1 MPCRW
6 KVQVVFVGVDGETPR
21 AMLANE
27 SIEAQAALRTSCAT
41 LRPTLVV
48 VLLGGCASMPTGQAD
63 ATRPAPVVART
74 PQGDTVAI
82 SLAGAR
88 IDRVERSSSST
99 TATVVP
105 ALTDAHG
112 HVVGLGLSLVRV
124 DLRSCRSPGD
134 CAGRVRGMLSRV
146 PPGAWIQGRGWDQN
160 LYPDQQFPTRAEL
173 DAVAPETPVYVR
185 RVDGHAAWANSEAL
199 RRAKITRD
207 TPDPPGGKV
216 LKDAKG
222 EPTGILIDR
231 AGDLVDRAIPPPS
244 ELEIEQAI
252 LRAQDLLVSEG
263 LTSAHEMG
271 ISVGVADIYLRLAR
285 EGRLKVRIY
294 AHWAAEPSILD
305 EAFRRG
311 PIRVDGPDDLFALRA
326 IKLYADGALGSRGA
340 HLKAPYSDDPHNTGL
355 VVTPASEIEQISHRA
370 LAAGFQVSTHAIG
383 DTANHDVLEAYAHAG
398 VTPAARFRIEHAQIV
413 DLVDIPRFASL
424 GVIASMQPTHGTS
437 DMPWAEKRLGRTRL
451 AGAYAWHRFLDAG
464 VPLAF
469 GSDFPVELSDPRL
482 GLFAA
487 ITRTDLQGQPP
498 GGWLP
503 DQRLTVEETLRAFTS
518 GAAYAAFEESW
529 RGKLEPGMAADLTV
543 FDGPLDTPE
552 HIVKRK
558 VLMTIVAGRV
568 VYDARTAERP
578 P

>member
-1 MPCRW
+1 
-6 KVQVVFVGVDGETPR
+6 VR
-21 AMLANE
+21 AL
-27 SIEAQAALRTSCAT
+27 
-41 LRPTLVV
+41 
-48 VLLGGCASMPTGQAD
+48 VLLFLGLGCVTPKPSISDSSPTSLKVIGSPNVAVEGSRIVAADSTASPSESGRVIDAHGGT
-63 ATRPAPVVART
+63 
-74 PQGDTVAI
+74 I
-82 SLAGAR
+82 
-88 IDRVERSSSST
+88 
-99 TATVVP
+99 VP

-124 DLRSCRSPGD
+124 ELRSCRSPED
-134 CAGRVRGMLSRV
+134 CAGRVRDMLAKV
-146 PPGAWIQGRGWDQN
+146 PSGSWIQGRGWDQN
-160 LYPDQQFPTRAEL
+160 LYPDQQFPTRAAL
-173 DAVAPETPVYVR
+173 DAVAPNMPVYLR

-207 TPDPPGGKV
+207 TPDPPGGKI
-216 LKDAKG
+216 LKDAQG

-231 AGDLVDRAIPPPS
+231 AEELVENAIGLPS
-244 ELEIEQAI
+244 EAEVEQAI
-252 LRAQDLLVSEG
+252 LRAQDLLVSQG
-263 LTSAHEMG
+263 LTSVHEMG
-271 ISVGVADIYLRLAR
+271 ISPGVADVYLRLAH
-285 EGRLKVRIY
+285 EGRLKIRIY
-294 AHWAAEPSILD
+294 AHWSADPETLE

-311 PIRVDGPDDLFALRA
+311 PLHAGPDDLFSLRA
-326 IKLYADGALGSRGA
+326 IKIYADGALGSRGA

-355 VVTPASEIEQISHRA
+355 VLTPASEIERISRRA

-383 DTANHDVLEAYAHAG
+383 DAANHDVLEAYARAG

-413 DLVDIPRFASL
+413 DPADIPRFAQL

-437 DMPWAEKRLGRTRL
+437 DMPWAEKRVGRARL

-464 VPLAF
+464 VHLAF

-487 ITRTDLQGQPP
+487 ITRTDLHGQPP

-503 DQRLTVEETLRAFTS
+503 DQTLTVEQTLRAFTT
-518 GAAYAAFEESW
+518 GAAYAAFEEGW
-529 RGKLEPGMAADLTV
+529 RGELRPGQAADLTV

-568 VYDARTAERP
+568 VFDARAAERP
-578 P
+578 Q